1 MRHPAPFHHHC
12 HSQHPDASA
21 MVDPNTGVLYLFVP
35 AGVDITIPAKDL
47 DKYHNIIVDGGGTLE
62 VTGKLKLNT
71 LSVTDDTSVW
81 AHDGLSVHNVQVDF
95 FGTIRV
101 DGTFD
106 LHGKP
111 VKAVGDV
118 SYLPGVNWFTGGT
131 AYHNPANTPCFL
143 AGVPLLMTDC
153 EYRAVEHIQKGEFVM
168 TDTGPQEVKWVGRQ
182 TMVVDDRQADD
193 TTGHAIR
200 IEEGALGHGLPQV
213 ALSVTADHCFAIMGY
228 LVPAR
233 FLVNGRTIY
242 YLQDL
247 TTYDYYHI
255 KFDTHRLVDAAGVQ
269 TESYHDTGHDQWF
282 VDEAR
287 GPRHDLERTALPLAT
302 DPSVLFMIRSAV
314 NDFIPQGAT
323 VHSNVVRPTEIS
335 NSLTFTTDDGRE
347 LVLCNDN
354 PGKRVKTFR
363 LPPNTKAIRMTCSA
377 ARPFDIHA
385 HLDDRRTLGVR
396 LSAWYVADI
405 FEAPLIAFDPT
416 ADGAGWHE
424 DGWSQECSLIRLP
437 AKATHVSFRVDDT
450 VWRMTASS
458 EA

>member
-81 AHDGLSVHNVQVDF
+81 AHDGLSVHDVQVDF

-131 AYHNPANTPCFL
+131 IFHNAASTPCFVT
-143 AGVPLLMTDC
+143 GVPLLMADG
-153 EYRAVEHIQKGEFVM
+153 EHRAVELIRKGDLVM
-168 TDTGPQEVKWVGRQ
+168 TDEGPQPVAWVGRQ
-182 TMVVDDRQADD
+182 TMTAEDRPADD
-193 TTGHAIR
+193 TTGHAVR
-200 IEEGALGHGLPQV
+200 VLAGALGEGLPRE
-213 ALSVTADHCFAIMGY
+213 AITVTADHCFAVMGY
-228 LVPAR
+228 LVPVR
-233 FLVNGRTIY
+233 FLVNGRTIH

-247 TTYDYYHI
+247 TTYDYYHV
-255 KFDTHRLVDAAGVQ
+255 KFDTHRLVYAAGAL

-282 VDEAR
+282 ADDER
-287 GPRHDLERTALPLAT
+287 GPRHSPNETALPLAT
-302 DPSVLFMIRSAV
+302 DPSPLFLIRTSI
-314 NDFIPQGAT
+314 NDLIPQGAI
-323 VHSNVVRPTEIS
+323 VHGNVSRPTEMP
-335 NSLTFTTDDGRE
+335 NSLKFTTEDGQD

-363 LPPNTKAIRMTCSA
+363 IPANTRAIRVTCSA
-377 ARPFDIHA
+377 ARPFDLHA
-385 HLDDRRTLGVR
+385 HLDDRRMLGVR
-396 LSAWYVADI
+396 LSAWYVTAT
-405 FEAPLIAFDPT
+405 FEAPLVAFDPT
-416 ADGAGWHE
+416 VNGAGWHE

-437 AKATHVSFRVDDT
+437 NKATHVSFRVDDT
-450 VWRMTASS
+450 VWRLAASQD
-458 EA
+458 A